1 MGRQKMEKKGTLF
14 VISAPSGAGKT
25 TLIGQV
31 LKQFPQLSY
40 SISHTTRKPRQG
52 EIHGR
57 DYFFIDE
64 QEFQTRIARDQWIEW
79 AQVHGNFYGTDKAF
93 VSEKLDEGENLL
105 LDIDV
110 QGAKQIMNS
119 DLRLVSVF
127 ILPPSIEVLEQR
139 LESRGTD
146 SPDVIVHRMENAQWE
161 MDQQRVYD
169 HVIVNDGL
177 EKAVADLCLI
187 FETKMRCL

>member
-1 MGRQKMEKKGTLF
+1 MGGQKMEKKGTLF

-25 TLIGQV
+25 TLTEQV
-31 LKQFPQLSY
+31 LKKFPQLSY

-64 QEFQTRIARDQWIEW
+64 QEFKARIAQDQWIEW

-93 VSEKLDEGENLL
+93 VSGKLEKGENLL

-119 DLRLVSVF
+119 DLGFVSIF

-146 SPDVIVHRMENAQWE
+146 SPSVIAHRMENARWE
-161 MDQQRVYD
+161 MDQQGAYN
-169 HVIVNDGL
+169 HVIVND
-177 EKAVADLCLI
+177 DLGQAIVELCSILK
-187 FETKMRCL
+187 TKMRSL

>member
-1 MGRQKMEKKGTLF
+1 MEKKGTLF

-40 SISHTTRKPRQG
+40 SISHTTRKPRKG
-52 EIHGR
+52 ETHGR

-64 QEFQTRIARDQWIEW
+64 KEFQTLILQDQWIEW
-79 AQVHGNFYGTDKAF
+79 AQVHGNFYGTSKAF
-93 VSEKLDEGENLL
+93 VTQKLAAGENIL

-110 QGAKQIMNS
+110 QGARQIMNS
-119 DLRLVSVF
+119 ELGLVSIF
-127 ILPPSIEVLEQR
+127 ILPPSMEVLLQR

-146 SPDVIVHRMENAQWE
+146 SPSVISRRMENARWE
-161 MDQQRVYD
+161 MDQQGAYD
-169 HVIVNDGL
+169 HVIVNDDIDQ
-177 EKAVADLCLI
+177 AVADLCSIL
-187 FETKMRCL
+187 ETKMRSL